1 MSDIC
6 KNCGSPLVKKATKR
20 TAAQLRK
27 PYYYS
32 AYYYCNN
39 CHKLYH
45 SDRFKVENKLY
56 SSLLPGMDKPHTAPL
71 LQGEG
76 INEIFDVE
84 IWTDG
89 ACVSNGTPNARA
101 AWAFVS
107 GETERAGRVVGKQ
120 TNNVAEGMAILR
132 ALEWAAERGYKKI
145 KLHSDSQISLFNLKK
160 TPDKV
165 KQNAEIFHDIAKVI
179 ADNDLIVEY
188 VKVLGHSGDPNNE
201 RADKLA
207 NTLATKG

>member
-32 AYYYCNN
+32 HYYFCNN

-56 SSLLPGMDKPHTAPL
+56 SSLLPGMDRPHPGSL

-207 NTLATKG
+207 NTLATNS